1 MEKLNQQHFR
11 NLFEL
16 YVSGKCTPQQRDEF
30 FDLYARFKDD
40 SALEAL
46 LDELYSQIQQ
56 ASGSASYINYKG
68 EIDLAADVEQPAKVV
83 APGKRRRVFAYG
95 AAAAGL
101 LLLGVAAWMFSRPA
115 QVPAIAYSHQDS
127 AQVKVLAAYTTI
139 QTGNHERKVIV
150 LSDSTRIVLNAAS
163 ELRYP
168 SHFNGDQREVYLEGE
183 AFFEVSQAAEWPFI
197 IHAPGNIKTTVLGT
211 SFNIKAY
218 AGRRQAVVSVVS
230 GKVKIS
236 SGKKDLSTLEKGEE
250 LRLVVPT
257 GEISKRR
264 NIDNANILAWQ
275 SGDIVFNDETLAD
288 ILKDLQ
294 IYYGVNIQLKNEQLA
309 NLLIT
314 TGFQKNTSIESALEN
329 ISALANARYA
339 KEKENYVV
347 Y

>member
-1 MEKLNQQHFR
+1 
-11 NLFEL
+11 
-16 YVSGKCTPQQRDEF
+16 
-30 FDLYARFKDD
+30 
-40 SALEAL
+40 
-46 LDELYSQIQQ
+46 
-56 ASGSASYINYKG
+56 
-68 EIDLAADVEQPAKVV
+68 
-83 APGKRRRVFAYG
+83 
-95 AAAAGL
+95 
-101 LLLGVAAWMFSRPA
+101 MFSRPA
-115 QVPAIAYSHQDS
+115 QVPFIAYSHQDT

-150 LSDSTRIVLNAAS
+150 LSDSTRIILNAAS

-197 IHAPGNIKTTVLGT
+197 IHAPGNFKTTVLGT

-236 SGKKDLSTLEKGEE
+236 SNNKDLSTLQKGEE